1 MNQLTRQ
8 DLWSLEQYSERRQS
22 FRAEVMMHKKN
33 RQITL
38 GTHARFC
45 FEDQLTMR
53 YQIQEMLRIERI
65 FEAGAIQ
72 EELDT
77 YNPLVPDGRN
87 LKATFMLEY
96 DDIDQRKVM
105 LQKLRGVEKQLWLE
119 VEDMPRIT
127 PVADEDLERE
137 NDEKTSSVHF
147 LRFEFSI
154 EQIAALKQGAKLS
167 LGIDTP
173 LIEPNAMV
181 VLDPI
186 RSALINDFDP
196 AD

>member
-154 EQIAALKQGAKLS
+154 EQIAALKQIAS
-167 LGIDTP
+167 
-173 LIEPNAMV
+173 
-181 VLDPI
+181 
-186 RSALINDFDP
+186 S
-196 AD
+196 

>member
-105 LQKLRGVEKQLWLE
+105 LQKLRGVEKQLWH
-119 VEDMPRIT
+119 VRPR
-127 PVADEDLERE
+127 
-137 NDEKTSSVHF
+137 
-147 LRFEFSI
+147 
-154 EQIAALKQGAKLS
+154 
-167 LGIDTP
+167 
-173 LIEPNAMV
+173 
-181 VLDPI
+181 
-186 RSALINDFDP
+186 
-196 AD
+196 

>member
-1 MNQLTRQ
+1 MKQLTRQ

-22 FRAEVMMHKKN
+22 FRTEVMAHKKN

-45 FEDQLTMR
+45 FEDQITMR

-65 FEAGAIQ
+65 YEAGAIQ

-77 YNPLVPDGRN
+77 YNPLVPSGKN

-96 DDIDQRKVM
+96 DDIDQRKIM
-105 LQKLRGVEKQLWLE
+105 LQKLRGIEKQLWIE
-119 VEDMPRIT
+119 VEGMPRIT
-127 PVADEDLERE
+127 PIADEDLERE

-147 LRFEFSI
+147 LRYEFSV
-154 EQIAALKQGAKLS
+154 EQISALRRGAKLS
-167 LGIDTP
+167 LGIDTL
-173 LIEPNAMV
+173 LIEPNTMV

-186 RSALINDFDP
+186 RSALLEDFDTTV
-196 AD
+196 